1 MFRGCV
7 RTSLTL
13 DIVVAGAL
21 IVGRY
26 PTVSCTTSLSL
37 RMRMLNP
44 VQLLMAWSSSGF
56 SIRVSNYLK
65 FLTWHPGP
73 CLSVFISYY
82 VVALIR

>member
-1 MFRGCV
+1 MIFRGCV

-21 IVGRY
+21 IVGSRNIR
-26 PTVSCTTSLSL
+26 TTSFSL
-37 RMRMLNP
+37 RTRMLNP

-56 SIRVSNYLK
+56 EIRVSNHLK

-73 CLSVFISYY
+73 CLSVFTSYY
-82 VVALIR
+82 VVPLVR